1 MYQSQMILA
10 NNDGFAATFTAAKKA
25 AILICRRN
33 GGANDISW
41 SFEFRDKSILIA
53 FNDSGVKKIVEYC

>member
-10 NNDGFAATFTAAKKA
+10 NNDGFAATFTAAKAA

-33 GGANDISW
+33 GGDGDRSW
-41 SFEFRDKSILIA
+41 SFEFQDKSILIA
-53 FNDSGVKKIVEYC
+53 FDDKGVKKIVEYN